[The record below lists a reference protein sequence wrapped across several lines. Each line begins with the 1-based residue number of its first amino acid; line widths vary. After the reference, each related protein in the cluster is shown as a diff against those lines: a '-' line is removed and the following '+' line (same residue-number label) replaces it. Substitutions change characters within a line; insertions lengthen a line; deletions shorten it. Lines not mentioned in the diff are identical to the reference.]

1 MRCVEDAKLVA
12 HLQSTRLP
20 LTVCPLSNVK
30 LQVVPDLQCPMLK
43 YLLMRD
49 LCVSI
54 HSDDPA
60 YCGGYISE
68 NYSAAQQALN
78 LDSEEICKLAANA
91 IEA

>member
-1 MRCVEDAKLVA
+1 
-12 HLQSTRLP
+12 
-20 LTVCPLSNVK
+20 
-30 LQVVPDLQCPMLK
+30 MLK

>member
-1 MRCVEDAKLVA
+1 
-12 HLQSTRLP
+12 
-20 LTVCPLSNVK
+20 
-30 LQVVPDLQCPMLK
+30 MLK

-91 IEA
+91 IEASFLYAEEKAKLQSELNRICASYR

>member
-1 MRCVEDAKLVA
+1 
-12 HLQSTRLP
+12 
-20 LTVCPLSNVK
+20 
-30 LQVVPDLQCPMLK
+30 MLK

-78 LDSEEICKLAANA
+78 LDSEEIFKLAANA
-91 IEA
+91 IEASFLYAEEKAKLQSELNRICASYR